1 MKVDCPSCNKL
12 YNIPDERL
20 PIGKKISFHCPVC
33 KGPMELD
40 LRSKSLRKDLLQP
53 SQISK
58 NRQSKSPPSS
68 PNSVDG
74 ETSAQALKKRILQKL
89 TDSLPPMPQIVFKA
103 QEVMSNPN
111 SSLKQLASLIATDQ
125 AIAFRV
131 LKLANSAYYGMA
143 GKVTSIGHATVLLG
157 SKTLGE
163 IIIMAGTSNLLGKAL
178 KGYRLKSEDLWR
190 HSLAV
195 GIGSRIISN
204 QKAPE
209 LADDAFTAGIIHDAG
224 KIMLDGHIFERKEAF
239 EEVMSDGK
247 QTFLS
252 AEEKILGLDHSE
264 IGSEICKTWGLPN
277 TLTTA
282 IRYHHYPSL
291 SHGNKLA
298 HIIHAADSIAMM
310 TGIGNNIDNMLYH
323 MEEGTKDFLGLEEKD
338 VINIMGDLI
347 QGIENL
353 TEKMIKA

>member
-1 MKVDCPSCNKL
+1 MKVDCPNCNKV
-12 YNIPDERL
+12 YHIPDERL
-20 PIGKKISFHCPVC
+20 PIGKKLSFHCPAC

-40 LRSKSLRKDLLQP
+40 LRSASLREDLLQS
-53 SQISK
+53 SQTPY
-58 NRQSKSPPSS
+58 NRQSKSPVLS
-68 PNSVDG
+68 PDTVDRK
-74 ETSAQALKKRILQKL
+74 TSAQALKKRILQNL
-89 TDSLPPMPQIVFKA
+89 TESLPPMPQIVFKA

-125 AIAFRV
+125 AIAFRI

-143 GKVTSIGHATVLLG
+143 GKVNSIGHATVLLG
-157 SKTLGE
+157 SKALSE

-195 GIGSRIISN
+195 GIGSRMISN

-224 KIMLDGHIFERKEAF
+224 KIMLDGYISERKEAF
-239 EEVMSDGK
+239 EEFMSDGE

-252 AEEKILGLDHSE
+252 AEEKILGLDHPE
-264 IGSEICKTWGLPN
+264 IGSEICKKWGLPDAM
-277 TLTTA
+277 TAA

-291 SHGNKLA
+291 SQGNKLA
-298 HIIHAADSIAMM
+298 YIIHAADYIAMM
-310 TGIGNNIDNMLYH
+310 TGIGNNIDN
-323 MEEGTKDFLGLEEKD
+323 
-338 VINIMGDLI
+338 
-347 QGIENL
+347 
-353 TEKMIKA
+353 